1 MKYNFL
7 RIFLVSVLL
16 LPTIILADNMTV
28 TEMNVTNNDSNE
40 TNTTN
45 ETIVETNNTIIDN
58 STVEETVKYQIIYVL
73 NGGVNNENNP
83 TNYDGKTTIYLENPS
98 KEGYTFLGWYKDKKL
113 KKKLNNI
120 KEGSTGDKTFYAKWK
135 VNTYT
140 IKFNS
145 NGGKGKTKSQSKIKY
160 NKTVKLNKNNFKK
173 SGYKFIG
180 WNTKQDGSGTH
191 YSNKSKVKNITS
203 SGSITLY
210 AQWEK
215 ITYNITYKLNGGV
228 NNENNPSN
236 YDVTSETITLN
247 NPTKEHYQFLG
258 WYKDKKYKKK
268 ITNIKTGSTGNKTLY
283 AKWKVDT
290 YTIKFDSN
298 GGKGKTSSVKCKY
311 NSNCKLTSNKFYIYG
326 QKFVGWN
333 TAPDGTGTSY
343 KNNEKVKNLSN
354 ENGAVITLYA
364 QWNDQVFKIT
374 YVLNGGINNENNP
387 TTFKSND
394 LVWFESPTREG
405 YIFEGWYM
413 DKNCKGQVY
422 YGMTQFKKN
431 VTVYA
436 KWKEDDTP
444 KSYEEY
450 KERATKLVEEN
461 WSTLEET
468 TNYVNELRKEA
479 GVEPLVLDKDLSIY
493 ATVKSMEM
501 SYTNSFEHSG
511 PNGEA
516 WGYLNEKLGIY
527 SSGENILQNATT
539 PQQAVSLWSKS
550 SGHYANMVRESFT
563 KIGVGVYNYYWTQEF
578 NY

>member
-1 MKYNFL
+1 MKRFFKL
-7 RIFLVSVLL
+7 LLLSIVL
-16 LPTIILADNMTV
+16 LPTILLAENATV
-28 TEMNVTNNDSNE
+28 TEMDNVT
-40 TNTTN
+40 
-45 ETIVETNNTIIDN
+45 IVDN
-58 STVEETVKYQIIYVL
+58 STVEETIKYQIIYVL
-73 NGGVNNENNP
+73 NGGVNNDNNP

-98 KEGYTFLGWYKDKKL
+98 KEGYTFIGWYKDKKL

-135 VNTYT
+135 LNTY
-140 IKFNS
+140 
-145 NGGKGKTKSQSKIKY
+145 KIKY
-160 NKTVKLNKNNFKK
+160 NKTITLNKNKFKK
-173 SGYKFIG
+173 AGYKFIG
-180 WNTKQDGSGTH
+180 WNTKPDGTGTY
-191 YSNKSKVKNITS
+191 YSNKSKVKNLIS

-210 AQWEK
+210 AQWK
-215 ITYNITYKLNGGV
+215 KVTYNITYKLNGGT
-228 NNENNPSN
+228 NNENNPSS
-236 YDVTSETITLN
+236 YDVTSETIIFN

-290 YTIKFDSN
+290 YTINFNSN

-311 NSNCKLTSNKFYIYG
+311 NRDCKLTSNGYYIYG
-326 QKFVGWN
+326 QKFVEWN

-343 KNNEKVKNLSN
+343 KNKEKVKNLSN
-354 ENGAVITLYA
+354 ENGTVITLYA
-364 QWNDQVFKIT
+364 QWYEQVFKIK
-374 YVLNGGINNENNP
+374 YVLNGGINNDNNP

-413 DKNCKGQVY
+413 DKDFKGQMY

-436 KWKEDDTP
+436 KWKVDDTP
-444 KSYEEY
+444 KSYAEY
-450 KERATKLVEEN
+450 KERATKIVEDN
-461 WSTLEET
+461 WSILEET
-468 TNYVNELRKEA
+468 TNYVNELRKDA

-501 SYTNSFEHSG
+501 SYTNSFEHTG

-516 WGYLNEKLGIY
+516 WGYLSKELGIY
-527 SSGENILQNATT
+527 SSGENILQYATN
-539 PQQAVSLWSKS
+539 PQNAVSYWADS

>member
-1 MKYNFL
+1 MKRFFKL
-7 RIFLVSVLL
+7 LLLSIVL
-16 LPTIILADNMTV
+16 LPTILLAENATV
-28 TEMNVTNNDSNE
+28 TEMDNVT
-40 TNTTN
+40 
-45 ETIVETNNTIIDN
+45 IVDN
-58 STVEETVKYQIIYVL
+58 STVEETIKYQIIYVL
-73 NGGVNNENNP
+73 NGGVNNDNNP

-98 KEGYTFLGWYKDKKL
+98 KEGYTFIGWYKDKKL

-135 VNTYT
+135 LNTY
-140 IKFNS
+140 
-145 NGGKGKTKSQSKIKY
+145 KIKY
-160 NKTVKLNKNNFKK
+160 NKTITLNKNKFKK
-173 SGYKFIG
+173 AGYKFIG
-180 WNTKQDGSGTH
+180 WNTKPDGTGTY
-191 YSNKSKVKNITS
+191 YSNKSKVKNLIS

-210 AQWEK
+210 AQWK
-215 ITYNITYKLNGGV
+215 KVTYNITYKLNGGT
-228 NNENNPSN
+228 NNENNPSS
-236 YDVTSETITLN
+236 YDVTSETIIFN

-290 YTIKFDSN
+290 YTINFNSN

-311 NSNCKLTSNKFYIYG
+311 NRDCKLTSNGYYIYG
-326 QKFVGWN
+326 QKFVEWN

-343 KNNEKVKNLSN
+343 KNKEKVKNLSN
-354 ENGAVITLYA
+354 ENGTVITLYA
-364 QWNDQVFKIT
+364 QWYEQVFKIK
-374 YVLNGGINNENNP
+374 YVLNGGINNDNNP

-413 DKNCKGQVY
+413 DKDFKGQMY

-436 KWKEDDTP
+436 KWKVDDTP
-444 KSYEEY
+444 KSYAEY
-450 KERATKLVEEN
+450 KERATKIVEDN
-461 WSTLEET
+461 WSILEET
-468 TNYVNELRKEA
+468 TNYVNELRKDA

-501 SYTNSFEHSG
+501 SYTNSFEHTG

-516 WGYLNEKLGIY
+516 WGYLSKELGIY
-527 SSGENILQNATT
+527 SSGENILQYATN
-539 PQQAVSLWSKS
+539 PQNAVSYWADS
-550 SGHYANMVRESFT
+550 SGHYANMVRSDFT
-563 KIGVGVYNYYWTQEF
+563 KIGVGVYNNYWTQEF